1 MIGIATLFAA
11 ALATAPGDLI
21 RCVARDGSVRWQDT
35 PCARDERSDTVVTAK
50 DGTLDTEALRS
61 RIEALRGSGGRS
73 ATGSS
78 TTLRA
83 PRAASASAP
92 PIASEGGP
100 NTPIGEQALAVCS
113 ERFLACAHHDH
124 ARMDA
129 CIAAIP
135 RCGSGGPCCPP
146 PCTAAYA
153 RERRAGTPP
162 PDAVYVA
169 LLAPDAGGCGPAG
182 P

>member
-1 MIGIATLFAA
+1 MLGLATLFAA
-11 ALATAPGDLI
+11 ALATAPGELI
-21 RCVARDGSVRWQDT
+21 RCVAADGSVRWQDR

-50 DGTLDTEALRS
+50 DGTLDTEALRQ
-61 RIEALRGSGGRS
+61 RIEALRG
-73 ATGSS
+73 A
-78 TTLRA
+78 RA
-83 PRAASASAP
+83 PSGAPARGGTAPAASREAP
-92 PIASEGGP
+92 VLSYAGGP
-100 NTPIGEQALAVCS
+100 NAVIGEHALAVCS

-135 RCGSGGPCCPP
+135 RCGAGGPCCPP

-153 RERRAGTPP
+153 RERRAGTAP

-169 LLAPDAGGCGPAG
+169 LLAPDAGGCGPGG